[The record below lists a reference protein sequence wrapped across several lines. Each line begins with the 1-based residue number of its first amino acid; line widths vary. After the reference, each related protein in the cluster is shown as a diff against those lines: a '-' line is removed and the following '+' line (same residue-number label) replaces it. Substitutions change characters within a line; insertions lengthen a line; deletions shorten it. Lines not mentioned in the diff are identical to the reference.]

1 MTEIKGKAA
10 NNKKKQLMLIGVV
23 ATVVIGVSMLA
34 SVFTGAPAPVET
46 VKAPEAK
53 LISVPGGQGSEKTS
67 WKVKESVRLE
77 AQNSA
82 LNDQLNDL
90 KRKLDEY
97 KEQQKQKEAER
108 LETERKEEERRKL
121 EEAMPKQ
128 PVMKQAGNSSIPNPN
143 INVPAGK
150 NNGQFNQVGTLNEPL
165 NNGVAGQLQMGVAP
179 RGNGIVTIS
188 VFKPAEVNK
197 DGKDLKPVSTVGRN
211 SSQTK
216 LGKPEVDDHS
226 DETYMPA
233 GSFVRVVMLSGLD
246 APTGG
251 QSQNNPHPVL
261 FRVLD
266 PAQLPNMFKSDVT
279 DCVITANGY
288 GDLSAERVHI
298 RTDRLSCID
307 EDGNST
313 DIKLT
318 GYAAGEDGKEGM
330 RGRLVTKQGQ
340 VIAKAMLAGL
350 VDGIGT
356 IVKQSSMTQTT
367 VGGFG
372 TTNTLDSS
380 KVAQA
385 GVGGAIGN
393 AGTVLSKYYMNLAN
407 QLFPVLEVDAG
418 RITDIVLSQGVYM
431 GVKER

>member
-10 NNKKKQLMLIGVV
+10 NNRKKQMMLIGVV
-23 ATVVIGVSMLA
+23 AIIVIGVSMLA
-34 SVFTGAPAPVET
+34 SVFTGAPEPVET
-46 VKAPEAK
+46 SKPPEAK
-53 LISVPGGQGSEKTS
+53 LISVPGGQGSDKQS

-77 AQNSA
+77 AQNTA
-82 LNDQLNDL
+82 LNDQLVTL
-90 KRKLDEY
+90 KKQLDEY
-97 KEQQKQKEAER
+97 KEQQKQKEAEA
-108 LETERKEEERRKL
+108 LETKRKEEERRKL
-121 EEAMPKQ
+121 EESMPKQ
-128 PVMKQAGNSSIPNPN
+128 PVRQAANSVPNPN
-143 INVPAGK
+143 INEPAGK
-150 NNGQFNQVGTLNEPL
+150 PTNQVGANGVLNEAI
-165 NNGVAGQLQMGVAP
+165 NNP
-179 RGNGIVTIS
+179 GNGYVNTGEIAKSAGIVTIA
-188 VFKPAEVNK
+188 VFKPKDTNNRDGKETKVGQFASNRQSGQGSARPEVN
-197 DGKDLKPVSTVGRN
+197 
-211 SSQTK
+211 
-216 LGKPEVDDHS
+216 EHE

-266 PAQLPNMFKSDVT
+266 PAQLPNMFKADVK

-307 EDGNST
+307 EEGNAT
-313 DIKLT
+313 DIKLK

-356 IVKQSSMTQTT
+356 IVKQSSMTQTSI
-367 VGGFG
+367 GGFG
-372 TTNTLDSS
+372 TTNTLDPS

-418 RITDIVLSQGVYM
+418 RITDVVLSEGVYM
-431 GVKER
+431 GVKEK